1 MVVSVAEVV
10 GGWRLFCRSG
20 CYQNRQKLNQPKTP
34 LFLRNAMPVRF
45 TLNSRTRW
53 TSSII
58 APRAEGPQ
66 AGDQNPETSSQED
79 LWYVGKLVA
88 GSVAGAAVIKYGSAL
103 FPEIT
108 TPNIVLALLIITAP
122 VLLAVVLLIKESLL
136 KS

>member
-1 MVVSVAEVV
+1 MGVSVAEVV
-10 GGWRLFCRSG
+10 GGWRLLCQSG
-20 CYQNRQKLNQPKTP
+20 CYQNRRKLNQPKTP
-34 LFLRNAMPVRF
+34 LFLKNAMPVRF
-45 TLNSRTRW
+45 TLNSRTRQ
-53 TSSII
+53 TSII
-58 APRAEGPQ
+58 APRAEGRQ